1 MLIDWLEDIIGLRNK
16 VANRRDVIDSSGG
29 DTSVHDLATSLAELY
44 TELQNMMGK
53 QKVNDQRLLE
63 VAQMQLQEQNDRVDY
78 IKKYLGDQRE
88 KLTDLNVQAK
98 LLTGKVHNVG

>member
-1 MLIDWLEDIIGLRNK
+1 MLEDITGLRNK

-53 QKVNDQRLLE
+53 HKVNDQRLLE
-63 VAQMQLQEQNDRVDY
+63 AAQMQLQEQNDRIDF
-78 IKKYLGDQRE
+78 IKKYLGNQRE
-88 KLTDLNVQAK
+88 KLTDLNIQTK